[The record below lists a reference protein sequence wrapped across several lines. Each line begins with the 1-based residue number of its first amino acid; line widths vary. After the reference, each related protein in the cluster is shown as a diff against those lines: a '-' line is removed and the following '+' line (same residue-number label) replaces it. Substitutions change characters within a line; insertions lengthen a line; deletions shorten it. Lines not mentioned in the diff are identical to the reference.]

1 MILTASDLA
10 TLTESEVA
18 TLPKSD
24 AATLTETSVTPQGQ
38 AAETY
43 QASMAV
49 NLTVTTTETNCQK
62 AHQPEGDHMDLTDR
76 ETLKLIEHESSA
88 LVVTEAL
95 KQAETVD

>member
-1 MILTASDLA
+1 MQVDTA
-10 TLTESEVA
+10 TPTESDTA
-18 TLPKSD
+18 TPTESD

-76 ETLKLIEHESSA
+76 ETLKPIEHESSA
-88 LVVTEAL
+88 PVVTEAL
-95 KQAETVD
+95 KQTETVD